1 MRVFRQTVA
10 GVDPPLVA
18 AISQPV
24 EDRSLRNTRPRALLA
39 NGRSQKLL
47 PTTETDGSPDSL
59 LEGGVSCELVSEVK
73 FASRAPMGRFHG
85 DWERFLVP

>member
-1 MRVFRQTVA
+1 MR
-10 GVDPPLVA
+10 
-18 AISQPV
+18 
-24 EDRSLRNTRPRALLA
+24 LRRFMELA
-39 NGRSQKLL
+39 PKIFGR
-47 PTTETDGSPDSL
+47 DSP

>member
-1 MRVFRQTVA
+1 MLTLYGDLDSGNIYEVRLLLRSRTPRDRKF
-10 GVDPPLVA
+10 VD
-18 AISQPV
+18 
-24 EDRSLRNTRPRALLA
+24 
-39 NGRSQKLL
+39 
-47 PTTETDGSPDSL
+47 SP